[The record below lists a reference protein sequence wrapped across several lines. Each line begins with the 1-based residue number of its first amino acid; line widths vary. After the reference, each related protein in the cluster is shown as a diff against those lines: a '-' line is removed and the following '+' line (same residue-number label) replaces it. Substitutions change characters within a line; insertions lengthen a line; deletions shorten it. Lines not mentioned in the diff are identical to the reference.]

1 MLRHK
6 THKTLKPIVVLV
18 IILILS
24 GIGASI
30 TSPVYAGTLC
40 GAGND
45 PTVKPVLAKPY
56 AVKTAIDFGC
66 TNTGN
71 PISDLAFAII
81 RLLSDGVGIVVIG
94 SVIVGGIQFSAS
106 RSDPQATSAAIGR
119 IRSSLVALLIYIFA
133 FSILNYLIP
142 GGFLHSSGL
151 ILHPLTGQI
160 HRIVDYAN

>member
-1 MLRHK
+1 MLRNKIHK
-6 THKTLKPIVVLV
+6 KINPLVLT
-18 IILILS
+18 IAILILS

-30 TSPVYAGTLC
+30 ASPVYASSEC
-40 GAGND
+40 GAPPNQQS
-45 PTVKPVLAKPY
+45 
-56 AVKTAIDFGC
+56 TAINFGC
-66 TNTGN
+66 TGTGN

-119 IRSSLVALLIYIFA
+119 IRSSLIALLIYIFA

-142 GGFLHSSGL
+142 GGFFNKPSTLLQPVTYWSRQVISN
-151 ILHPLTGQI
+151 
-160 HRIVDYAN
+160 DK